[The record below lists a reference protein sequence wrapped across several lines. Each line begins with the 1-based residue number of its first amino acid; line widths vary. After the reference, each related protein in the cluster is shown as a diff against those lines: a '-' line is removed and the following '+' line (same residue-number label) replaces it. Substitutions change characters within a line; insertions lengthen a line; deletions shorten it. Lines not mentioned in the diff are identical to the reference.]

1 MADTSQ
7 EKDGNGVPVQG
18 REAPVEN
25 EITEMTASEADAPAQ
40 ADGSLSGEAPQPAAE
55 AGAQAHGADAPE
67 RSSDTQAGGTDAHT
81 AGQTGE
87 TGSGE
92 DASGRF
98 GMLSGESMTFAQRMS
113 GAGYVTGRRYDA
125 IKNELL
131 RYRHPRT
138 GKGVRAKL
146 SKTGENFSFGRKT
159 LAMLR
164 VSGATLRLFLALDPA
179 KYSGGRYHHKDMSAT
194 ARYARCPMLLRLT
207 SDRQVRYA
215 QELIGKLMREN
226 GLEEDP
232 DYVACDQAGAFGKPK
247 RQKRVYVRVP
257 APASVAGARGRS
269 AAERA
274 ADPVAEEIAAA
285 APVQE
290 AQLPPEAVK
299 ARLPRRGSVYD
310 RFGEKIGVL
319 RRGVWYGAEK
329 EEKGAF
335 REQGEGVLYYPSG
348 QDTALAYLDGNGNLL
363 TSLHKHVATIK
374 RSRLPLLVLIVLCAA
389 LALLAVLLGA
399 LAVPHSAEPYAPTIF
414 LTDEEGT
421 HWSEQEDLSVF
432 FNEEFGDAVIAPGMS
447 GAYRFVF
454 ENANEDAVEYSL
466 TFREENEYGIALKYR
481 LVRDGAPVT
490 GEEYLPA
497 GELGVTGLT
506 LEARSSALFELQ
518 WYWEHNDEADTAAG
532 AAGASYTLHIGLTAA
547 VRGQ

>member
-25 EITEMTASEADAPAQ
+25 EITEMTASEAEAPAQ

-55 AGAQAHGADAPE
+55 AGAQAHSADAPE
-67 RSSDTQAGGTDAHT
+67 RSSDTQSGGTDAHT

-247 RQKRVYVRVP
+247 RKKRVYVRVP

-269 AAERA
+269 AAERTV
-274 ADPVAEEIAAA
+274 DPVAEEIAAA

-421 HWSEQEDLSVF
+421 HWIEQEDLSVF
-432 FNEEFGDAVIAPGMS
+432 LNEECGDAVIAPGMS

>member
-1 MADTSQ
+1 
-7 EKDGNGVPVQG
+7 
-18 REAPVEN
+18 
-25 EITEMTASEADAPAQ
+25 
-40 ADGSLSGEAPQPAAE
+40 
-55 AGAQAHGADAPE
+55 
-67 RSSDTQAGGTDAHT
+67 
-81 AGQTGE
+81 
-87 TGSGE
+87 
-92 DASGRF
+92 
-98 GMLSGESMTFAQRMS
+98 
-113 GAGYVTGRRYDA
+113 
-125 IKNELL
+125 
-131 RYRHPRT
+131 
-138 GKGVRAKL
+138 
-146 SKTGENFSFGRKT
+146 
-159 LAMLR
+159 MLR

-374 RSRLPLLVLIVLCAA
+374 RSRLPLGSCSSCCARRLRCSPFCSA
-389 LALLAVLLGA
+389 
-399 LAVPHSAEPYAPTIF
+399 PSPCRHSAEPYAPTIF

-481 LVRDGAPVT
+481 LVRDGAPLRAKSIFPQ
-490 GEEYLPA
+490 GN
-497 GELGVTGLT
+497 
-506 LEARSSALFELQ
+506 
-518 WYWEHNDEADTAAG
+518 W
-532 AAGASYTLHIGLTAA
+532 AS
-547 VRGQ
+547 RG